1 MLDHDF
7 SHGRRAGIAIINL
20 VFIFGNALIELGA
33 NVIPFG
39 ADFMS
44 LFPRWLNI
52 KRGMWMSY
60 ILGVCICPWQILA
73 TATGFL
79 EFLNGYSI
87 YLGPFLGMALTDY
100 LVVRKGN
107 VFVPDLYQVGGRY
120 WYFHG
125 VAWRPIVTWLCSV
138 VFMVCY
144 WLLPLWLFHHGSSTH
159 TLFHRLHHDLL
170 HMLLLTN
177 PRQLPGFAETFGSHI
192 ASGGGWTH
200 LYAFS
205 WFYTCTI
212 SSCLYFALSFIGG
225 YAGEE
230 KAMSFESLAG
240 LQRTEELEAVEPEM
254 EVSEVNLPVE
264 QKV

>member
-7 SHGRRAGIAIINL
+7 SHGRRAGLAIINL
-20 VFIFGNALIELGA
+20 VFIFGNALTELGA

-52 KRGMWMSY
+52 KRGMWMCY
-60 ILGVCICPWQILA
+60 ILGVAICPWQILA

-79 EFLNGYSI
+79 KFLNGYTI
-87 YLGPFLGMALTDY
+87 FLGPFLGMALTDY

-107 VFVPDLYQVGGRY
+107 IFVKDLYEEGGRY

-125 VAWRPIVTWLCSV
+125 VSWRPIVTWLFSV
-138 VFMVCY
+138 AFM
-144 WLLPLWLFHHGSSTH
+144 
-159 TLFHRLHHDLL
+159 
-170 HMLLLTN
+170 
-177 PRQLPGFAETFGSHI
+177 LPGFAETFGTQL
-192 ASGGGWTH
+192 ANGGGWTH

-205 WFYTCTI
+205 WFYTCTV
-212 SSCLYFALSFIGG
+212 SSVLYFALSFIGN
-225 YAGEE
+225 YAHEE
-230 KAMSFESLAG
+230 RAMAFETLARADM
-240 LQRTEELEAVEPEM
+240 LQGVDEQSEA
-254 EVSEVNLPVE
+254 SEVNVAVE